1 MIPGI
6 DMANALLTLI
16 GGLLVIV
23 WWSIRSWMCKVDA
36 KLDQVITKQAQQD
49 KDCVTWADME
59 KERLRLN
66 EHDRRLTVVETS
78 CEARHNGERRG
89 QAS

>member
-1 MIPGI
+1 
-6 DMANALLTLI
+6 MANALLTLI

-23 WWSIRSWMCKVDA
+23 WWSIRSWMCKVDS

-59 KERLRLN
+59 KERLRLAD
-66 EHDRRLTVVETS
+66 HDRRLTIVETT
-78 CEARHNGERRG
+78 CEQKHGK
-89 QAS
+89 